1 MLSASILCL
10 MGRILHSRLIKN
22 LFFLLS
28 RHIGERYKNPRFG
41 ALASKDF
48 LCTDEIGEQAFKSR
62 TTRHASA
69 DTGLLR
75 VTQPMLDRAENEPEF
90 QIFGGEDPQREHQLS
105 PDVTNS
111 LPSAT
116 VIRRMLKRSLS

>member
-1 MLSASILCL
+1 M
-10 MGRILHSRLIKN
+10 
-22 LFFLLS
+22 
-28 RHIGERYKNPRFG
+28 
-41 ALASKDF
+41 
-48 LCTDEIGEQAFKSR
+48 
-62 TTRHASA
+62 TRHVSA

-75 VTQPMLDRAENEPEF
+75 VTQPMLDSAENESEF